1 MLASTKKTWTRADA
15 FDRIDAIDD
24 LLCDRP
30 SLRAR
35 FSREE
40 IAAVE
45 TERDELIE
53 LVENWDFSDR
63 CGT

>member
-1 MLASTKKTWTRADA
+1 MNMARLTTTQKTWTRSQA
-15 FDRIDAIDD
+15 FDRIEAIDD
-24 LLCDRP
+24 ILRDRP

-45 TERDELIE
+45 TERGELVE
-53 LVENWDFSDR
+53 LVENWDFNA
-63 CGT
+63 